1 MGGSHDGGHVRV
13 GVGVGVGVGG
23 CVGVGAGVGV
33 GVGRGA
39 GRGVGVGWGAGGT
52 AAATLVAAPRDRDG
66 LELAAGDGARD
77 VEASECHTAHATSP
91 QYAAV
96 CVRARAG
103 ADWCSARNAPEPPM
117 TISPAAHGAAYRTR
131 KENRE
136 FGRPATAGP
145 VAEDGSLAPLDRP
158 VGIRPLPWTAKCYQ
172 IAVAITDRF
181 KKHFF

>member
-1 MGGSHDGGHVRV
+1 VRV
-13 GVGVGVGVGG
+13 GVGVGVEGCVG
-23 CVGVGAGVGV
+23 VGVGAGVGV
-33 GVGRGA
+33 GVGRRV
-39 GRGVGVGWGAGGT
+39 GRGVGVGVGWGAGGT
-52 AAATLVAAPRDRDG
+52 AAAILVAAPCDRVG

-96 CVRARAG
+96 CARARAG

-117 TISPAAHGAAYRTR
+117 TISPAAHGTTYRTR
-131 KENRE
+131 QESRE
-136 FGRPATAGP
+136 FGLSPTAGP
-145 VAEDGSLAPLDRP
+145 VAEDGSLAPLDGP

-172 IAVAITDRF
+172 IAAAITDRF

>member
-1 MGGSHDGGHVRV
+1 VCV

-23 CVGVGAGVGV
+23 CVGVGVGVGAGV
-33 GVGRGA
+33 GVGRGV
-39 GRGVGVGWGAGGT
+39 GRGVCVGVGAGWGAGGIV
-52 AAATLVAAPRDRDG
+52 AATLVAAPRERDG
-66 LELAAGDGARD
+66 LELAAAVGAPD

-96 CVRARAG
+96 CARARAG
-103 ADWCSARNAPEPPM
+103 AGWCSARNAPEPPM
-117 TISPAAHGAAYRTR
+117 TISPAAHGAAYRPR

-136 FGRPATAGP
+136 FGRPPTAGS
-145 VAEDGSLAPLDRP
+145 VAEDGSLAPLDGP
-158 VGIRPLPWTAKCYQ
+158 AGIRPLPWTAKCYQ